1 MEEYACLQPIEKQ
14 SWTMYFEFN
23 EFLSSNSLWYLWI
36 EHHCFCKCMTYKKY
50 IGQAQIHVHMYL
62 RHVKIYILQS
72 LPCMSISWMSSWWR
86 CWHWRCNSLGSL
98 HRSCWWYIWG
108 LNTCSWANN
117 VGSWISSRDILWK
130 RRGWCFSHSRPW
142 LSFIEWTFLN
152 STFAGRWGGS
162 SSIVFL
168 ESIDIVPLFLWKPN
182 LFYKRCRPKKA
193 LPFSGCLSRVSGTVV
208 QWTPH
213 YNKILQ
219 ILNSAF
225 TQPGELSH
233 TV

>member
-1 MEEYACLQPIEKQ
+1 MHDLQKIHR
-14 SWTMYFEFN
+14 
-23 EFLSSNSLWYLWI
+23 SSSDPCSYVS
-36 EHHCFCKCMTYKKY
+36 K
-50 IGQAQIHVHMYL
+50 
-62 RHVKIYILQS
+62 RHVKIYILQF

>member
-1 MEEYACLQPIEKQ
+1 MHDLQKIHR
-14 SWTMYFEFN
+14 
-23 EFLSSNSLWYLWI
+23 SSSDPCSY
-36 EHHCFCKCMTYKKY
+36 
-50 IGQAQIHVHMYL
+50 VS
-62 RHVKIYILQS
+62 RHVKIYILQF